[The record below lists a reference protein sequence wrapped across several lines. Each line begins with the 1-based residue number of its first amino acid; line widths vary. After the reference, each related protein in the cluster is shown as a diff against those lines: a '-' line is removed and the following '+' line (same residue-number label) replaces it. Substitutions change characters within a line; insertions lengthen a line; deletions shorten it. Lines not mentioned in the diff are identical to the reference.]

1 MHYSI
6 GLLLNICLFSWHSP
20 TDSLYKT
27 RDLQDVIRHVFKTR
41 SYKDTAQSHSNL
53 SLLPSI
59 GYNPSYGLDLGLVLS
74 GGKNYGDPSNT
85 TFSVFNTNVFVA
97 TNGLA
102 SVEFKHNGFTS
113 HNLWNL
119 QGDYQVGRTIALDY
133 GLGTGRPRQGD
144 ASFVLNGVPVNLVP
158 GEASIQYTYFKFFE
172 KVYHKIFDNFYGG
185 MGFIFDGY
193 ANIYRPGKGAMRHR
207 SYNVMY
213 SLKNGYPLNS
223 YWANGILFNL
233 QYNTRDHPNRP
244 YRGIYADVVLRL
256 NSTVLGSNHNASLI
270 KTELRKYWSLSKKN
284 PEHVLSFWSW
294 GEYLLNGSLPYL
306 ELPGTGADDDARGG
320 RPYTIGRFK
329 GRSFYSNE
337 LEYRYPLTQNKLL
350 SGIAFVNAQ
359 TGSNQQNIN
368 LFQRWN
374 SGGGLG
380 LRLLLNK
387 YTRSNICIDYG
398 IGNYGARGL
407 FIALNETF

>member
-1 MHYSI
+1 MHYCI
-6 GLLLNICLFSWHSP
+6 VLLLKICLSP
-20 TDSLYKT
+20 GPSPADSLYKT
-27 RDLQDVIRHVFKTR
+27 KDLQDVIRHVFKTK
-41 SYKDTAQSHSNL
+41 SYKDTSQSHSNL

-85 TFSVFNTNVFVA
+85 TFSVFNTNVFVS

-102 SVEFKHNGFTS
+102 SAEFKHNDFTDR
-113 HNLWNL
+113 NEWNL
-119 QGDYQVGRTIALDY
+119 QGDYQVGRTITLDY
-133 GLGTGRPRQGD
+133 GLGTGRPRQAD
-144 ASFVLNGVPVNLVP
+144 ESFVLNGLPVSLAP
-158 GEASIQYTYFKFFE
+158 GEAPIQYTYFKFFE
-172 KVYHKIFDNFYGG
+172 KAYHKIFQDFYAG

-193 ANIYRPGKGAMRHR
+193 ANIYRPGKGAVRHH

-213 SLKNGYPLNS
+213 SLKNGYPLNG
-223 YWANGILFNL
+223 YWANGVLFNL
-233 QYNTRDHPNRP
+233 QYNTRDHPNRS
-244 YRGIYADVVLRL
+244 YKGIYADMVLRL
-256 NSTVLGSNHNASLI
+256 NSTVLGSNHNATLI
-270 KTELRKYWSLSKKN
+270 KTELRKYWSLSVKN
-284 PEHVLSFWSW
+284 PEHVLAFWLW

-306 ELPGTGADDDARGG
+306 ELPATGGDDDAKGG
-320 RPYTIGRFK
+320 RPYIIGRFK

-337 LEYRYPLTQNKLL
+337 LEYRYPLTKNKLL

-359 TGSNQQNIN
+359 TGSNQQKIK

-374 SGGGLG
+374 SGEGLG
-380 LRLLLNK
+380 LKLLLNK
-387 YTRSNICIDYG
+387 YTRSNISVDYG